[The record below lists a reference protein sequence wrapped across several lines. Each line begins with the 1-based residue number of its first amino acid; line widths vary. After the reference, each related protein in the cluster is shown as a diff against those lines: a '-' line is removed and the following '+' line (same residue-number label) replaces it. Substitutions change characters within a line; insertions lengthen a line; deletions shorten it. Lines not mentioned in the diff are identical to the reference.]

1 MEQNSI
7 DIDYKQELKK
17 ALSIIETQSSIIL
30 QSQVTIQQ
38 QLATIQQQQL
48 KIEQLE
54 ANYTKQEQTNQDLQF
69 QIAQLKKLVF
79 GSRHEKFV
87 SPEAQMVP
95 TLFDIPAIPEL
106 LEPTI
111 VSYEKTA
118 KQSRPNHP
126 GRNSFP
132 ENLRRVEIVVN
143 PTGLDLALVKRIG
156 ESVTE
161 TLAYVPA
168 ELFVKKIIR
177 PKYLDAATN
186 SIHQALA
193 PERCF
198 ERSNVD
204 PSLVAQI
211 IVEKFVDHL
220 PLDRQIQRFARLGY
234 PISDSTIGNWVAASA
249 AYLKPLYE
257 AHKQIVLASGYLHAD
272 ETIIK
277 VLDSDKK
284 NATHQGY
291 FWVYQCNIN
300 KLVLFD
306 YRTGRGREG
315 PQSILKDY
323 KGYLQTDG
331 YIVYEDFDKN
341 PDIIVFNCMAHARR
355 KFSESLPNDKLRA
368 EHVLAEI
375 QKLYAIERYLTNNNI
390 TGNDRLEYRKVQALP
405 ILKALGVWMQKAYA
419 EVLPSSAIGKAI
431 FYSLSR
437 WDKLSLYATTDFLHL
452 DNNPVENSIRPV
464 AVGRKNFLFAG
475 SHAAAQRSAIF
486 YSLLATCKNYQ
497 VNPVDWM
504 QDILTRIAGYPI
516 NKIQELLPQNW
527 KQHQNI

>member
-1 MEQNSI
+1 MRHHTMEHNNEN
-7 DIDYKQELKK
+7 IDYKNAYHEQVSINEKLVLK
-17 ALSIIETQSSIIL
+17 
-30 QSQVTIQQ
+30 QQ
-38 QLATIQQQQL
+38 DLAFQLAQL
-48 KIEQLE
+48 Q
-54 ANYTKQEQTNQDLQF
+54 
-69 QIAQLKKLVF
+69 KLVF

-87 SPEAQMVP
+87 AVDTPLAP
-95 TLFDIPAIPEL
+95 TLFDIPVIPEL
-106 LEPTI
+106 LAPIT
-111 VSYEKTA
+111 VSYEKSG
-118 KQSRPNHP
+118 KQARPNHP

-132 ENLRRVEIVVN
+132 ENLRRVETVVN
-143 PTGLDLALVKRIG
+143 PTGLDLALVKKIG

-168 ELFVKKIIR
+168 ELFVKKVIR

-211 IVEKFVDHL
+211 IVEKFVDHI
-220 PLDRQIQRFARLGY
+220 PLDRQIKRFARLGY

-277 VLDSDKK
+277 VMDSDKK
-284 NATHQGY
+284 NATHTGY
-291 FWVYQCNIN
+291 YWVYQCNVN

-315 PQSILKDY
+315 PQSILKEY

-355 KFSESLPNDKLRA
+355 KFSEALPNDKLRA

-375 QKLYAIERYLTNNNI
+375 QKLYAIERHLTDNNI
-390 TGNDRLEYRKVQALP
+390 TSNDKLAYRKEQALP
-405 ILKALGVWMQKAYA
+405 ILKALGEWMQKAYS

-437 WDKLSLYATTDFLHL
+437 WDKLSLYATTDFLSI
-452 DNNPVENSIRPV
+452 DNNAVENSIRPV
-464 AVGRKNFLFAG
+464 AVGRKNYLFAG

-486 YSLLATCKNYQ
+486 YSLLATCKNYNI
-497 VNPVDWM
+497 NPVDWM
-504 QDILTRIAGYPI
+504 KDNLTRIAGYPI
-516 NKIQELLPQNW
+516 NKIHQLLPQNW
-527 KQHQNI
+527 KHTQNI

>member
-1 MEQNSI
+1 MMEQNGEY
-7 DIDYKQELKK
+7 IDYKNAYHEQV
-17 ALSIIETQSSIIL
+17 SINEKLVSK
-30 QSQVTIQQ
+30 QQ
-38 QLATIQQQQL
+38 DLEFQLAR
-48 KIEQLE
+48 
-54 ANYTKQEQTNQDLQF
+54 
-69 QIAQLKKLVF
+69 LKKLIF

-87 SPEAQMVP
+87 ASDAQMAP

-106 LEPTI
+106 LESTI
-111 VSYEKTA
+111 VSYEKA
-118 KQSRPNHP
+118 GKQARPNHP

-132 ENLRRVEIVVN
+132 ENLRREEWIIN
-143 PTGLDLALVKRIG
+143 PEGIDPALVKKIG
-156 ESVTE
+156 ESATE

-168 ELFVKKIIR
+168 ELFVKKVIR
-177 PKYLDAATN
+177 PKYLDTATN
-186 SIHQALA
+186 SIYQALA
-193 PERCF
+193 PARSF

-204 PSLVAQI
+204 TSLVAQI

-220 PLDRQIQRFARLGY
+220 PPDRQIKRFTRLGFT
-234 PISDSTIGNWVAASA
+234 ISDSTIGNWVAASA

-257 AHKQIVLASGYLHAD
+257 VHKQLLLASGYLHAD

-277 VLDSDKK
+277 VMDSDKK

-291 FWVYQCNIN
+291 FWVCQCNVN

-355 KFSESLPNDKLRA
+355 KFSEALTNDKLRA
-368 EHVLAEI
+368 EHVLSEI
-375 QKLYAIERYLTNNNI
+375 QKLYAIERHLTDNNL
-390 TGNDRLEYRKVQALP
+390 TGNDKWQYRKEQALP
-405 ILKALGVWMQKAYA
+405 ILKELGVWMQKAYP
-419 EVLPSSAIGKAI
+419 EVLPGSAIGKAI

-464 AVGRKNFLFAG
+464 AIGRKNYLFAG

-486 YSLLATCKNYQ
+486 YSLLATCKNYH

-504 QDILTRIAGYPI
+504 QDVLTRIAGYPI

-527 KQHQNI
+527 KPTQSN

>member
-1 MEQNSI
+1 MGQNN
-7 DIDYKQELKK
+7 DNIDYKKAYHEQLAINEKLELKHQDL
-17 ALSIIETQSSIIL
+17 AF
-30 QSQVTIQQ
+30 
-38 QLATIQQQQL
+38 QLAQL
-48 KIEQLE
+48 Q
-54 ANYTKQEQTNQDLQF
+54 
-69 QIAQLKKLVF
+69 KLVF

-87 SPEAQMVP
+87 SAAAQKAP
-95 TLFDIPAIPEL
+95 TLFDIPEIPEL
-106 LEPTI
+106 LAPIT
-111 VSYEKTA
+111 VSYEKPT

-132 ENLRRVEIVVN
+132 EKLRRVETVVN
-143 PTGLDLALVKRIG
+143 PSGIDLTQVKRIG

-168 ELFVKKIIR
+168 ELFVKKVIR
-177 PKYLDAATN
+177 PKYLDTATN
-186 SIHQALA
+186 IIHQALA

-220 PLDRQIQRFARLGY
+220 PLDRQIKRFARLGY

-257 AHKQIVLASGYLHAD
+257 AHKQLVLASGYLHAD

-291 FWVYQCNIN
+291 YWVYQCNAN

-315 PQSILKDY
+315 PQSILADY

-331 YIVYEDFDKN
+331 YIVYDDFDNN
-341 PDIIVFNCMAHARR
+341 PAIIVFNCMAHARR
-355 KFSESLPNDKLRA
+355 KFSEALPNDKSRA
-368 EHVLAEI
+368 EYVLAEI
-375 QKLYAIERYLTNNNI
+375 QKLYAIERYLAENNI
-390 TGNDRLEYRKVQALP
+390 TGQRKLAYRKEQALP
-405 ILKALGVWMQKAYA
+405 ILKELGIWMQKAYT
-419 EVLPSSAIGKAI
+419 EILPSSAIGKAI
-431 FYSLSR
+431 AYSLTR
-437 WDKLSLYATTDFLHL
+437 WDKLSLYATTDFLNI
-452 DNNPVENSIRPV
+452 DNNTVENSIRPV
-464 AVGRKNFLFAG
+464 AVGRKNYLFAG
-475 SHAAAQRSAIF
+475 SHAAAGRSAIF
-486 YSLLATCKNYQ
+486 YSLLATCKNYE
-497 VNPVDWM
+497 VNPVDWLE
-504 QDILTRIAGYPI
+504 DILIRIASYPI

-527 KQHQNI
+527 KQPQNNQAAN

>member
-1 MEQNSI
+1 MMEQNNE
-7 DIDYKQELKK
+7 DIDYENAYQKQVLT
-17 ALSIIETQSSIIL
+17 IESL
-30 QSQVTIQQ
+30 QTEKEKQQLTIQDLEF
-38 QLATIQQQQL
+38 QL
-48 KIEQLE
+48 
-54 ANYTKQEQTNQDLQF
+54 
-69 QIAQLKKLVF
+69 AQLKKLVF

-87 SPEAQMVP
+87 SADTPIAP
-95 TLFDIPAIPEL
+95 TLFDLPAITEL
-106 LEPTI
+106 LDNTTTT
-111 VSYEKTA
+111 VTYEKTS
-118 KQSRPNHP
+118 KQLRPNHP

-132 ENLRRVEIVVN
+132 EILRREERIIN
-143 PTGLDLALVKRIG
+143 PEGIDPAVATKIG

-168 ELFVKKIIR
+168 ELFVKKVIR

-186 SIHQALA
+186 SIYQALA
-193 PERCF
+193 PERSF

-204 PSLVAQI
+204 TSLIAQI

-220 PLDRQIQRFARLGY
+220 PLDRQIKRFTRLGFT
-234 PISDSTIGNWVAASA
+234 ISDSTIGNWVAASA
-249 AYLKPLYE
+249 AFLRPLYE
-257 AHKQIVLASGYLHAD
+257 AHKQLVLASGYLHAD

-291 FWVYQCNIN
+291 YWVYQCNAN

-341 PDIIVFNCMAHARR
+341 PDIIVCNCMAHARR
-355 KFSESLPNDKLRA
+355 KFSEALSNDQPRA
-368 EHVLAEI
+368 EHVLSEI
-375 QKLYAIERYLTNNNI
+375 QKLYAIERYLTDHNL
-390 TGNDRLEYRKVQALP
+390 TGNQKQQYRKEQALP
-405 ILKALGVWMQKAYA
+405 ILKELGVWMQKAYP
-419 EVLPSSAIGKAI
+419 EVLPASAIGKAI
-431 FYSLSR
+431 AYSLPR
-437 WDKLSLYATTDFLHL
+437 WDKLSLYATTDFLNI

-464 AVGRKNFLFAG
+464 AVGRKNYLFSG

-486 YSLLATCKNYQ
+486 YSLLATCKNYN
-497 VNPVDWM
+497 VNPTDWM
-504 QDILTRIAGYPI
+504 QDVLTRIAGYPI

-527 KQHQNI
+527 KPTQNK

>member
-1 MEQNSI
+1 MEQKNE
-7 DIDYKQELKK
+7 DIDYKLELKK

-30 QSQVTIQQ
+30 QSQ
-38 QLATIQQQQL
+38 ATIQQLQL
-48 KIEQLE
+48 KNQQ
-54 ANYTKQEQTNQDLQF
+54 QEQTNQDLRL

-87 SPEAQMVP
+87 AADAQLAP
-95 TLFDIPAIPEL
+95 TLFDIPAITDL
-106 LEPTI
+106 LDSTLTT
-111 VSYEKTA
+111 VTYERTN

-132 ENLRRVEIVVN
+132 ENLRREESIIN
-143 PTGLDLALVKRIG
+143 PEGIDPAVAKKIG

-161 TLAYVPA
+161 TLAYIPA
-168 ELFVKKIIR
+168 ELFVKKVIR
-177 PKYLDAATN
+177 PKYLDVATN

-193 PERCF
+193 PERSF

-204 PSLVAQI
+204 TSLIAQI
-211 IVEKFVDHL
+211 IVEKFIDHL
-220 PLDRQIQRFARLGY
+220 PLDRQLKRFARLGVT
-234 PISDSTIGNWVAASA
+234 ISDSTIGNWVTASA
-249 AYLKPLYE
+249 AFLKPLYE
-257 AHKQIVLASGYLHAD
+257 AHKQLVLASGYLHAD

-291 FWVYQCNIN
+291 FWVYQCNAN

-331 YIVYEDFDKN
+331 YIVYEDFDNN

-355 KFSESLPNDKLRA
+355 KFSEALINDRSRA
-368 EHVLAEI
+368 EHVLTEI
-375 QKLYAIERYLTNNNI
+375 QKLYAIERQLTDNNL
-390 TGNDRLEYRKVQALP
+390 TGEKKLQYRKEQALP
-405 ILKALGVWMQKAYA
+405 ILKDLRAWMQKAYP

-437 WDKLSLYATTDFLHL
+437 WDKLSLYATTDFLHI

-464 AVGRKNFLFAG
+464 AVGRKNYLFAG
-475 SHAAAQRSAIF
+475 SHAAAGRSAIF
-486 YSLLATCKNYQ
+486 YSLLATCKNYN
-497 VNPVDWM
+497 VNPTDWM

-527 KQHQNI
+527 KPTQSK

>member
-1 MEQNSI
+1 MAQNN
-7 DIDYKQELKK
+7 DHIDYKEAYHEQVSINEKLVLK
-17 ALSIIETQSSIIL
+17 
-30 QSQVTIQQ
+30 QQ
-38 QLATIQQQQL
+38 DLAFQLAR
-48 KIEQLE
+48 
-54 ANYTKQEQTNQDLQF
+54 LQ
-69 QIAQLKKLVF
+69 KLVF
-79 GSRHEKFV
+79 GSRHEKFIGAD
-87 SPEAQMVP
+87 PQLAP
-95 TLFDIPAIPEL
+95 TLFDIPVIPEL

-132 ENLRRVEIVVN
+132 EKLRREETVIN

-168 ELFVKKIIR
+168 ELYVKKVIR

-193 PERCF
+193 PERSF

-204 PSLVAQI
+204 PSLIAQI
-211 IVEKFVDHL
+211 IVEKFVDHI
-220 PLDRQIQRFARLGY
+220 PLDRQIKRFARLGY
-234 PISDSTIGNWVAASA
+234 PISDSTIGNWVAAGA

-257 AHKQIVLASGYLHAD
+257 AHKQLVLASGYLHAD

-277 VLDSDKK
+277 VMDSDKK
-284 NATHQGY
+284 NAAHQGY
-291 FWVYQCNIN
+291 FWVYQCNAN

-315 PQSILKDY
+315 PQSILKEY

-331 YIVYEDFDKN
+331 YIVYEDFDNN

-355 KFSESLPNDKLRA
+355 KFSEALSNDKPRA

-375 QKLYAIERYLTNNNI
+375 QKLYAIERYLTENNL
-390 TGNDRLEYRKVQALP
+390 TGNDKLQYRKDQAIP
-405 ILKALGVWMQKAYA
+405 ILEALGLWMKRAYT
-419 EVLPSSAIGKAI
+419 EVLPGSAIGKAI
-431 FYSLSR
+431 AYSLTR

-464 AVGRKNFLFAG
+464 AIGRKNYLFAG

-486 YSLLATCKNYQ
+486 YSLLATCRNYN
-497 VNPVDWM
+497 VNPAEWM
-504 QDILTRIAGYPI
+504 ENVLTKIAGYPI

-527 KQHQNI
+527 KSTQSK

>member
-1 MEQNSI
+1 MEQKNE
-7 DIDYKQELKK
+7 DIDYKLELKK

-30 QSQVTIQQ
+30 QSQ
-38 QLATIQQQQL
+38 ATIQQLQL
-48 KIEQLE
+48 KNQQ
-54 ANYTKQEQTNQDLQF
+54 QEQTNQDLRL

-87 SPEAQMVP
+87 AADAQLAP
-95 TLFDIPAIPEL
+95 TLFDIPAITDL
-106 LEPTI
+106 LDSTLTT
-111 VSYEKTA
+111 VTYERTN

-132 ENLRRVEIVVN
+132 ENLRREESIIN
-143 PTGLDLALVKRIG
+143 PEGIDPAVAKKIG

-161 TLAYVPA
+161 TPAYIPA
-168 ELFVKKIIR
+168 ELFVKKVIR
-177 PKYLDAATN
+177 PKYLDVATN

-193 PERCF
+193 PERSF

-204 PSLVAQI
+204 TSLIAQI
-211 IVEKFVDHL
+211 IVEKFIDHL
-220 PLDRQIQRFARLGY
+220 PLDRQLKRFARLGVT
-234 PISDSTIGNWVAASA
+234 ISDSTIGNWVTASA
-249 AYLKPLYE
+249 AFLKPLYE
-257 AHKQIVLASGYLHAD
+257 AHKQLVLASGYLHAD

-291 FWVYQCNIN
+291 FWVYQCNAN

-331 YIVYEDFDKN
+331 YIVYEDFDNN

-355 KFSESLPNDKLRA
+355 KFSEALINDRSRA
-368 EHVLAEI
+368 EHVLTEI
-375 QKLYAIERYLTNNNI
+375 QKLYAIERQLTDNNL
-390 TGNDRLEYRKVQALP
+390 TGEKKLQYRKEQALP
-405 ILKALGVWMQKAYA
+405 ILKDLRAWMQKAYP

-437 WDKLSLYATTDFLHL
+437 WDKLSLYATTDFLHI

-464 AVGRKNFLFAG
+464 AVGRKNYLFAG
-475 SHAAAQRSAIF
+475 SHAAAGRSAIF
-486 YSLLATCKNYQ
+486 YSLLATCKNYN
-497 VNPVDWM
+497 VNPTDWM

-527 KQHQNI
+527 KPTQSK

>member
-1 MEQNSI
+1 MGQNN
-7 DIDYKQELKK
+7 DNIDYKKAYHEQLAINEKLELKHQDL
-17 ALSIIETQSSIIL
+17 AF
-30 QSQVTIQQ
+30 
-38 QLATIQQQQL
+38 QLAQL
-48 KIEQLE
+48 Q
-54 ANYTKQEQTNQDLQF
+54 
-69 QIAQLKKLVF
+69 KLVF

-87 SPEAQMVP
+87 SAAAQKAP

-106 LEPTI
+106 LAPIT
-111 VSYEKTA
+111 VSYEKPT

-132 ENLRRVEIVVN
+132 EKLRRVETVVN
-143 PTGLDLALVKRIG
+143 PSGIDLTQVKRIG

-168 ELFVKKIIR
+168 ELFVKKVIR
-177 PKYLDAATN
+177 PKYLDTATN

-220 PLDRQIQRFARLGY
+220 PLDRQIKRFARLGY

-257 AHKQIVLASGYLHAD
+257 AHKQLVLASGYLHAD

-291 FWVYQCNIN
+291 YWVYQCNAN

-315 PQSILKDY
+315 PQSILADY

-331 YIVYEDFDKN
+331 YIVYDDFDNN
-341 PDIIVFNCMAHARR
+341 PAIIVFNCMAHARR
-355 KFSESLPNDKLRA
+355 KFSEALPNDKSRA
-368 EHVLAEI
+368 EYVLAEI
-375 QKLYAIERYLTNNNI
+375 QKLYAIERYLAENNI
-390 TGNDRLEYRKVQALP
+390 TGQRKLAYRKEQALP
-405 ILKALGVWMQKAYA
+405 ILKELGIWMQKAYT
-419 EVLPSSAIGKAI
+419 EILPSSAIGKAI
-431 FYSLSR
+431 AYSLTR
-437 WDKLSLYATTDFLHL
+437 WDKLSLYATTDFLNI
-452 DNNPVENSIRPV
+452 DNNTVENSIRPV
-464 AVGRKNFLFAG
+464 AVGRKNYLFAG
-475 SHAAAQRSAIF
+475 SHASAGRSAIF
-486 YSLLATCKNYQ
+486 YSLLATCKNYE
-497 VNPVDWM
+497 VNPVDWLE
-504 QDILTRIAGYPI
+504 DILTRIASYPI

-527 KQHQNI
+527 KQPQNNQAAN

>member
-1 MEQNSI
+1 MEQNNE
-7 DIDYKQELKK
+7 DIDYKLELKK

-38 QLATIQQQQL
+38 QQL
-48 KIEQLE
+48 KIEQQ
-54 ANYTKQEQTNQDLQF
+54 ASNYTKQEQTIQDLQF
-69 QIAQLKKLVF
+69 QLAQLQKLVF

-87 SPEAQMVP
+87 GADTQLAP

-106 LEPTI
+106 LEPTV
-111 VSYEKTA
+111 VSYEKA
-118 KQSRPNHP
+118 GKQARPNHP

-132 ENLRRVEIVVN
+132 ENLRRVETVVN
-143 PTGLDLALVKRIG
+143 PTGLDLTLVKRIG

-168 ELFVKKIIR
+168 ELFVKKVIR

-220 PLDRQIQRFARLGY
+220 PLDRQIKRFTRLGFT
-234 PISDSTIGNWVAASA
+234 ISDSTIGNWVAASA

-257 AHKQIVLASGYLHAD
+257 AHKQLVLASGYLHAD

-284 NATHQGY
+284 NATHTGY
-291 FWVYQCNIN
+291 YWVYQCNAN

-331 YIVYEDFDKN
+331 YIVYEDFDNN

-375 QKLYAIERYLTNNNI
+375 QKLYAIERHLTDNNI
-390 TGNDRLEYRKVQALP
+390 NGNDKLEYRKEQALP
-405 ILKALGVWMQKAYA
+405 ILKELGLWMQKAYA

-437 WDKLSLYATTDFLHL
+437 WDKLSLYATTDFLGI

-464 AVGRKNFLFAG
+464 AVGRKAYLFAG

-486 YSLLATCKNYQ
+486 YSLLATCKNYNI
-497 VNPVDWM
+497 NPVDWM

-527 KQHQNI
+527 KQPLNI

>member
-1 MEQNSI
+1 MEQNNE
-7 DIDYKQELKK
+7 DIDYEN
-17 ALSIIETQSSIIL
+17 A
-30 QSQVTIQQ
+30 
-38 QLATIQQQQL
+38 
-48 KIEQLE
+48 
-54 ANYTKQEQTNQDLQF
+54 YQEQVSINEKLVSKQQDLELQL
-69 QIAQLKKLVF
+69 AQLKKLVF

-87 SPEAQMVP
+87 SADTQMAP
-95 TLFDIPAIPEL
+95 TLFDIPPIAEL
-106 LEPTI
+106 LDNTTTT
-111 VSYEKTA
+111 VAYEKTN
-118 KQSRPNHP
+118 KQLRPNHP

-132 ENLRRVEIVVN
+132 ENLRREESIIN
-143 PTGLDLALVKRIG
+143 PEGIDPAVAKKIG

-161 TLAYVPA
+161 TLAYIPA
-168 ELFVKKIIR
+168 ELFVKKVIR
-177 PKYLDAATN
+177 PKYLNVATN

-193 PERCF
+193 PERSF

-204 PSLVAQI
+204 TSLIAQI
-211 IVEKFVDHL
+211 IVEKFIDHL
-220 PLDRQIQRFARLGY
+220 PLDRQLKRFARLGVT
-234 PISDSTIGNWVAASA
+234 ISDSTIGNWVTAGAAF
-249 AYLKPLYE
+249 LKPLYE
-257 AHKQIVLASGYLHAD
+257 AHKQLVLASGYLHAD

-284 NATHQGY
+284 NATHKGY
-291 FWVYQCNIN
+291 YWVYQCHAN

-315 PQSILKDY
+315 PQSILKEY

-331 YIVYEDFDKN
+331 YIVYEDFNNN

-355 KFSESLPNDKLRA
+355 KFSEALPNDRSRA

-375 QKLYAIERYLTNNNI
+375 QKLYAIERQLTDNNL
-390 TGNDRLEYRKVQALP
+390 TGEKKLQYRHEHASS
-405 ILKALGVWMQKAYA
+405 ILKALGLWMQKAYP

-431 FYSLSR
+431 AYSLSR
-437 WDKLSLYATTDFLHL
+437 WDKLSLYATTDFLHI

-464 AVGRKNFLFAG
+464 AVGRKNYLFAG

-497 VNPVDWM
+497 VNPTEWM
-504 QDILTRIAGYPI
+504 QDVLTRIAGYPI

-527 KQHQNI
+527 KLSQCK